1 MCVYKLTFSM
11 CVDLA
16 YCLAESIYSIT
27 VCSMT
32 INSIPSWKKIRPTF
46 YLHLLYKFFE
56 ENFPVCP

>member
-32 INSIPSWKKIRPTF
+32 INSIPSWKKIKQTRT
-46 YLHLLYKFFE
+46 HE
-56 ENFPVCP
+56 TGIS